1 MITRL
6 FITIPFL
13 LMTIYAT
20 AQPALAWERRYN
32 GAPDL
37 SDEAVSIAVDAAG
50 NSYVTGSAF
59 APNGTLDIVTIKY
72 SPSGQQ
78 MWLESYNGTGNG
90 NDQGAELVLDNAG
103 NVYVT
108 GYSNNLNSFNDVTT
122 IKYNNSGVLQWVSF
136 HNGAFNNYDQG
147 NALQVDANGNVY
159 VVGYVTASNY
169 TYDFVT
175 IKYNSLGVQQW
186 LQTYNGPGDF
196 NDEGK
201 DIGIDANGNVY
212 VTGYS
217 DTLVN
222 TQPNEDIVLLKYNN
236 SGAFQWRKVYDGP
249 GHSYEWSKK
258 LTIDKNNN
266 ILVVGYGWTASAN
279 GNDYIIL
286 KWNPS
291 GNFQWIRSYNYGP
304 NTFENPA
311 DIITDSLNNVI
322 VTGQGITSS
331 SSATN
336 DYLTVKYNSS
346 GTFQWASRYNGPANN
361 DDRGTALALDDSL
374 NIFVTGFSK
383 GTGTL
388 YDCATVKYD
397 PSGNQIYALRY
408 NNANANKDDMGNAIA
423 VRNGDIYVTGKS
435 ANLSNDDYITLR
447 YSYSAVGIAENGLEI
462 ENLLYIYPNPSNG
475 ENISVLF
482 PENLSLNDAKCSINI
497 TNAQGQIIRTENH
510 KITLSP
516 DTKNTFSIAISD
528 LKSGLYLLNIS
539 ANELFIGSSKFVIE

>member
-1 MITRL
+1 
-6 FITIPFL
+6 
-13 LMTIYAT
+13 MTIYAT
-20 AQPALAWERRYN
+20 AQPALAWEKRYN

-37 SDEAVSIAVDAAG
+37 SDEAVSIAADAAG
-50 NSYVTGSAF
+50 NSYVTGSAY
-59 APNGTLDIVTIKY
+59 ASNGTLDIVTIKY

-78 MWLESYNGTGNG
+78 IWLESYNGTGNG
-90 NDQGAELVLDNAG
+90 NDQGAELALDNSG

-108 GYSNNLNSFNDVTT
+108 GYSNNANSNNDITT
-122 IKYNNSGVLQWVSF
+122 IKYNNSGVLQWVSIY
-136 HNGAFNNYDQG
+136 NGSFNNFDQG
-147 NALQVDANGNVY
+147 NALQVDGNGNVY
-159 VVGYVTASNY
+159 VVGYETTANY

-175 IKYNSLGVQQW
+175 LKYNSLGIQQW
-186 LQTYNGPGDF
+186 VQTYNGPGDF

-201 DIGIDANGNVY
+201 DIGIDVNGNVY

-236 SGAFQWRKVYDGP
+236 SGSLQWRKVYDGP

-258 LTIDKNNN
+258 LTIDNNNN
-266 ILVVGYGWTASAN
+266 IVVVGYGWTASNN

-336 DYLTVKYNSS
+336 DYLTVKYNSA

-447 YSYSAVGIAENGLEI
+447 YSYSAVGMAENGFEI

-482 PENLSLNDAKCSINI
+482 PKNLSLNDAKCSINI

-516 DTKNTFSIAISD
+516 DTKNAFSIAISD

>member
-1 MITRL
+1 
-6 FITIPFL
+6 
-13 LMTIYAT
+13 MTIYAT
-20 AQPALAWERRYN
+20 AQPALAWEKRYN

-37 SDEAVSIAVDAAG
+37 SDEAVSIAADAAG
-50 NSYVTGSAF
+50 NSYVTGSAY
-59 APNGTLDIVTIKY
+59 ASNGTLDIVTIKY

-78 MWLESYNGTGNG
+78 IWLESYNGTGNG
-90 NDQGAELVLDNAG
+90 NDQGAELALDNSG

-108 GYSNNLNSFNDVTT
+108 GYSNNANSNNDITT
-122 IKYNNSGVLQWVSF
+122 IKYNNSGVLQWVSIY
-136 HNGAFNNYDQG
+136 NGSFNNFDQG
-147 NALQVDANGNVY
+147 NALQVDGNGNVY
-159 VVGYVTASNY
+159 VVGYETTANY

-175 IKYNSLGVQQW
+175 LKYNSLGIQQW
-186 LQTYNGPGDF
+186 VQTYNGPGDF

-201 DIGIDANGNVY
+201 DIGIDVNGNVY

-236 SGAFQWRKVYDGP
+236 SGSLQWRKVYDGP

-258 LTIDKNNN
+258 LTIDNNNN
-266 ILVVGYGWTASAN
+266 IVVVGYGWTASNN

-336 DYLTVKYNSS
+336 DYLTVKYNSA

-447 YSYSAVGIAENGLEI
+447 YSYSAVGIAENGLKI

-482 PENLSLNDAKCSINI
+482 PENLSLNDAKCSMNI

-516 DTKNTFSIAISD
+516 DTKNAFSIAISD